1 MGSNK
6 SKIINRGARK
16 NDSLKSI
23 YYRLL
28 EEGFIVNSLDCLLAA
43 LPVFLLRF
51 WFIYFSFGMV

>member
-6 SKIINRGARK
+6 SKIINRGVRK
-16 NDSLKSI
+16 KDSLKSI

-28 EEGFIVNSLDCLLAA
+28 AEGFIISLDCLLAA

-51 WFIYFSFGMV
+51 WFIYFLFGIL

>member
-6 SKIINRGARK
+6 SKIINRGVRQK
-16 NDSLKSI
+16 DSLKSI

-28 EEGFIVNSLDCLLAA
+28 AEGFIISLDCLLAA

-51 WFIYFSFGMV
+51 WFIYFLFGIL

>member
-6 SKIINRGARK
+6 SKIIKKRA
-16 NDSLKSI
+16 LKSI

-28 EEGFIVNSLDCLLAA
+28 AEGFIIGLDYLLAA

-51 WFIYFSFGMV
+51 WFSYFSFGMV

>member
-1 MGSNK
+1 MRSNK
-6 SKIINRGARK
+6 SKIINSGARK
-16 NDSLKSI
+16 KDSLKSI

-28 EEGFIVNSLDCLLAA
+28 AEGFIISLDYLLAA

>member
-16 NDSLKSI
+16 KDSLKSI

-28 EEGFIVNSLDCLLAA
+28 AEGFIVSLDCLLAV

>member
-6 SKIINRGARK
+6 SKIILKRA
-16 NDSLKSI
+16 LKSI

-28 EEGFIVNSLDCLLAA
+28 AEGFIISLDCLLAA

>member
-6 SKIINRGARK
+6 SKIINSGARK
-16 NDSLKSI
+16 KDSLKSI

-28 EEGFIVNSLDCLLAA
+28 AEGFIISLDYLLAA
-43 LPVFLLRF
+43 LPVFLLCF

>member
-16 NDSLKSI
+16 KESLKSI
-23 YYRLL
+23 YNRLL
-28 EEGFIVNSLDCLLAA
+28 AKGFIISLDCLLVA